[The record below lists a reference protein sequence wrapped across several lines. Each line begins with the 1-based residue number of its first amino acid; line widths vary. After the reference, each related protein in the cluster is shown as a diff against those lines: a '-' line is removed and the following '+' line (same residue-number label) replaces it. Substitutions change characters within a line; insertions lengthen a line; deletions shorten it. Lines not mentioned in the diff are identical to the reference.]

1 MTPLCETRLC
11 ELARKYRTDKGGGH
25 LTYGA
30 HTTEICHNY
39 TPFYYSLFK
48 GQEDTV
54 KRVLEIG
61 VNAGCSQRMWE
72 EFYPNAEI
80 IGLDIDRN
88 YLFNEGRVH
97 CFYADQNNPESLRDA
112 LAEAGPG
119 LFDLIVD
126 DGSHNRDH
134 QTASLP
140 VLLPH
145 LADHGYY
152 VVEDLECEP
161 EYIGRVVPPGF
172 RWKAVPT
179 TGGLG
184 RAKDRTEMLV
194 VVIHG

>member
-1 MTPLCETRLC
+1 MTPLCE
-11 ELARKYRTDKGGGH
+11 LAKKHRTDKGGGH

-39 TPFYYSLFK
+39 TPSYYGLFK
-48 GQEDTV
+48 GREDKV

-88 YLFNEGRVH
+88 YLFNEGRIH

-112 LAEAGPG
+112 LAAAGPG
-119 LFDLIVD
+119 LFDLIID
-126 DGSHNRDH
+126 DGSHIPEH
-134 QTASLP
+134 QRASLP

-145 LADHGYY
+145 LAPGGFY

-161 EYIGRVVPPGF
+161 EYIGRVVPNP
-172 RWKAVPT
+172 PQI
-179 TGGLG
+179 G
-184 RAKDRTEMLV
+184 RAHV
-194 VVIHG
+194 